1 MENFEPNMDIGWDD
15 KKETR
20 AELNEFQKELIKEN
34 DPEIEAIK
42 KAIGTLKSF
51 KDLPITINYPL
62 SSKEKI
68 TQKKFPQ
75 KLDMW
80 PKPFWDKR
88 KNNKWEIVNN
98 ADPLMICLDNRK
110 FTVTPDIWSIS
121 KIDINQWN
129 ISLDVSK
136 FWVKLTSQVYDPERM
151 TKLLIILWTHKSG
164 LNTDIT
170 WTPWAIVKEV
180 K

>member
-1 MENFEPNMDIGWDD
+1 
-15 KKETR
+15 
-20 AELNEFQKELIKEN
+20 LIKEN

-80 PKPFWDKR
+80 PKPF
-88 KNNKWEIVNN
+88 
-98 ADPLMICLDNRK
+98 
-110 FTVTPDIWSIS
+110 
-121 KIDINQWN
+121 
-129 ISLDVSK
+129 
-136 FWVKLTSQVYDPERM
+136 
-151 TKLLIILWTHKSG
+151 
-164 LNTDIT
+164 
-170 WTPWAIVKEV
+170 
-180 K
+180 